1 MKNDIWTVA
10 KKEFARFFGDKRM
23 VVSTLLLPGAM
34 IYVLYSFMGTAM
46 NDAFSV
52 DDEYAATVQMVNM
65 PDSVETMISSGEI
78 KMDVEEIDE
87 GGIDAAKEMIED
99 QQLDLCVVFPEN
111 FDSEIA
117 SYDSSLGGAAPN
129 VDIYYN
135 SASTESSEG
144 YMTMTGILDGLE
156 AMLANKFDINNSDQ
170 DYDMATNE
178 DTTGMIF
185 SSMLPMLLMVFLYS
199 GCIAVAP
206 ESIAGEKERGTIAT
220 MLVTPVKR
228 ADIAIGKILSLGVI
242 ALLAGISSALGTI
255 LSLPKLM
262 GAASDEISANAYG
275 MNDYLMLGVVILSTV
290 LLLITMI
297 SIVSAFA
304 KSTKEAQTFVTP
316 LMIIVMFLGITSM
329 FGSGAS
335 ENWYIYLIP
344 LYNSVQC
351 MTAIFSF
358 DVTAVN
364 VAIAAA
370 SNVLYAGIGV
380 YALTRMFNSERII
393 FSR

>member
-1 MKNDIWTVA
+1 MRSDILTVA
-10 KKEFARFFGDKRM
+10 KKEFARFFGDRRM
-23 VVSTLLLPGAM
+23 VVSTLLLPGIM

-46 NDAFSV
+46 SDAFSV
-52 DDEYAATVQMVNM
+52 GDEYIATVQAVNM
-65 PDSVETMISSGEI
+65 PDSVEAMINSDGVSME
-78 KMDVEEIDE
+78 VEEIDE
-87 GGIDAAKEMIED
+87 TGVDAAKDMIAG
-99 QQLDLCVVFPEN
+99 QQLDLCIVFPEN

-117 SYDSSLGGAAPN
+117 AYDSTLGEAAPN
-129 VDIYYN
+129 IDIYYN

-144 YMTMTGILDGLE
+144 YMLITGLLDSLE
-156 AMLANKFDINNSDQ
+156 AMLANKFDINNSTL

-199 GCIAVAP
+199 GCISVAP

-220 MLVTPVKR
+220 LLVTPVKR
-228 ADIAIGKILSLGVI
+228 GDIAIGKILSLGVI
-242 ALLAGISSALGTI
+242 ALLAGVSSALGTI

-262 GAASDEISANAYG
+262 GGASEEISANAYG
-275 MNDYLMLGVVILSTV
+275 TNDYLMLGVVILSTV

-297 SIVSAFA
+297 SIISAFA
-304 KSTKEAQTFVTP
+304 KSTKEAQTFVMP
-316 LMIIVMFLGITSM
+316 LMILVMFIGITSM

-335 ENWYIYLIP
+335 DNWYIYLIP

-358 DVTAVN
+358 DITAVN
-364 VAIAAA
+364 VAIAAV
-370 SNVLYAGIGV
+370 SNIVYAGIGV
-380 YALTRMFNSERII
+380 YILTRMFNSEKIM

>member
-1 MKNDIWTVA
+1 MKSDILTVA
-10 KKEFARFFGDKRM
+10 KKEFARFFGDRRM
-23 VVSTLLLPGAM
+23 VVSTLLLPGIM

-46 NDAFSV
+46 SDAFSV
-52 DDEYAATVQMVNM
+52 GDEYVATVQAVNM
-65 PDSVETMISSGEI
+65 PDSVEAMINSDGVSME
-78 KMDVEEIDE
+78 VEEIDE
-87 GGIDAAKEMIED
+87 TGVDAAKDMIAG
-99 QQLDLCVVFPEN
+99 QQLDLCIVFPEN

-117 SYDSSLGGAAPN
+117 AYDSTLGEAAPN
-129 VDIYYN
+129 IDIYYN

-144 YMTMTGILDGLE
+144 YMLITGLLDSLE
-156 AMLANKFDINNSDQ
+156 AMLANKFDINNSTL

-199 GCIAVAP
+199 GCISVAP

-220 MLVTPVKR
+220 LLVTPVKR
-228 ADIAIGKILSLGVI
+228 GDIAIGKILSLGVI
-242 ALLAGISSALGTI
+242 ALLAGVSSALGTI

-262 GAASDEISANAYG
+262 GGASEEISANAYG
-275 MNDYLMLGVVILSTV
+275 TNDYLMLGVVILSTV

-297 SIVSAFA
+297 SIISAFA
-304 KSTKEAQTFVTP
+304 KSTKEAQTFVMP
-316 LMIIVMFLGITSM
+316 LMILVMFIGITSM

-335 ENWYIYLIP
+335 DNWYIYLIP

-358 DVTAVN
+358 DITAVN
-364 VAIAAA
+364 VAIAAV
-370 SNVLYAGIGV
+370 SNIVYAGIGV
-380 YALTRMFNSERII
+380 YILTRMFNSEKIM

>member
-87 GGIDAAKEMIED
+87 GGIEAAKEMIED

-117 SYDSSLGGAAPN
+117 SYDSALGGAAPN

>member
-1 MKNDIWTVA
+1 MKSDILTVA
-10 KKEFARFFGDKRM
+10 KKEFARFFGDRRM
-23 VVSTLLLPGAM
+23 VVSTLLLPGIM

-46 NDAFSV
+46 SDAFSV
-52 DDEYAATVQMVNM
+52 GDEYVATVQAVNM
-65 PDSVETMISSGEI
+65 PDSVEAMINSDGVSME
-78 KMDVEEIDE
+78 VEEIDE
-87 GGIDAAKEMIED
+87 TGVDAAKDMIAG
-99 QQLDLCVVFPEN
+99 QQLDLCIVFPEN

-117 SYDSSLGGAAPN
+117 AYDSTLGEAAPN
-129 VDIYYN
+129 IDIYYN

-144 YMTMTGILDGLE
+144 YMLITGLLDSLE
-156 AMLANKFDINNSDQ
+156 AMLANKFDINNSTL

-199 GCIAVAP
+199 GCISVAP

-220 MLVTPVKR
+220 LLVTPVKR
-228 ADIAIGKILSLGVI
+228 GDIAIGKILSLGVI
-242 ALLAGISSALGTI
+242 ALLAGLSSALGTI

-262 GAASDEISANAYG
+262 GGASDEISANAYG
-275 MNDYLMLGVVILSTV
+275 TNDYLMLGVVILSTV

-297 SIVSAFA
+297 SIISAFA
-304 KSTKEAQTFVTP
+304 KSTKEAQTFVMP
-316 LMIIVMFLGITSM
+316 LMILVMFIGITSM

-335 ENWYIYLIP
+335 DNWYIYLIP

-358 DVTAVN
+358 DITAVN
-364 VAIAAA
+364 VAIAAV
-370 SNVLYAGIGV
+370 SNIVYAGIGV
-380 YALTRMFNSERII
+380 YILTRMFNSEKIM

>member
-87 GGIDAAKEMIED
+87 GGIEAAKEMIED
-99 QQLDLCVVFPEN
+99 QQLDLCVVCPEN

-117 SYDSSLGGAAPN
+117 SYGSALGGAAPN

>member
-1 MKNDIWTVA
+1 MKSDILTVA
-10 KKEFARFFGDKRM
+10 KKEFARFFGDRRM
-23 VVSTLLLPGAM
+23 VVSTLLLPGIM

-46 NDAFSV
+46 SDAFSV
-52 DDEYAATVQMVNM
+52 GDEYVATVQAVNM
-65 PDSVETMISSGEI
+65 PDSVEAMINSDGVSME
-78 KMDVEEIDE
+78 VEEIDE
-87 GGIDAAKEMIED
+87 
-99 QQLDLCVVFPEN
+99 LDLCIVFPEN

-117 SYDSSLGGAAPN
+117 AYDSTLGEAAPN
-129 VDIYYN
+129 IDIYYN

-144 YMTMTGILDGLE
+144 YMLITGLLDSLE
-156 AMLANKFDINNSDQ
+156 AMLANKFDINNSTL

-199 GCIAVAP
+199 GCISVAP

-220 MLVTPVKR
+220 LLVTPVKR
-228 ADIAIGKILSLGVI
+228 GDIAIGKILSLGVI
-242 ALLAGISSALGTI
+242 ALLAGVSSALGTI

-262 GAASDEISANAYG
+262 GGASEEISANAYG
-275 MNDYLMLGVVILSTV
+275 TNDYLMLGVVILSTV

-297 SIVSAFA
+297 SIISAFA
-304 KSTKEAQTFVTP
+304 KSTKEAQTFVMP
-316 LMIIVMFLGITSM
+316 LMILVMFIGITSM

-335 ENWYIYLIP
+335 DNWYIYLIP

-358 DVTAVN
+358 DITAVN
-364 VAIAAA
+364 VAIAAV
-370 SNVLYAGIGV
+370 SNIVYAGIGV
-380 YALTRMFNSERII
+380 YILTRMFNSEKIM